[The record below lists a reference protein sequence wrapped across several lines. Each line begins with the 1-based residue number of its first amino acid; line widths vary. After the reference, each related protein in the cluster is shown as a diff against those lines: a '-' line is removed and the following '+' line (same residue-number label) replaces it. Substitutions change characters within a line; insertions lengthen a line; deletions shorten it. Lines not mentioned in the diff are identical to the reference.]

1 VSQSLRLKDLLVP
14 LTRIKKKKSGP
25 GVLTVLRI
33 SSDCLDCLILGSVD
47 LAFEGDI
54 LGSLFLYRNALIC
67 HAIPG
72 DCLDCRDRLI

>member
-1 VSQSLRLKDLLVP
+1 MSLSLRLKDLLVP
-14 LTRIKKKKSGP
+14 LTRIKKKSGP

-54 LGSLFLYRNALIC
+54 PGSLFLYRNDLIC